1 MSTPTRPAKG
11 QRFVFP
17 AKQKVELESFDLPP
31 LANDQV
37 RVKLAYSLMS
47 TGTEN
52 IVFNRNFEAGT
63 HWDNWVK
70 YPFYPGYTGAGV
82 IEEVGKDVAKL
93 KKGDRVALRSKHAS
107 HMTAL
112 EKNCQKIPD
121 DLTYQ
126 QAAWMGLAKITFH
139 GARRAEY
146 QIGDSVMVIG
156 AGPIG
161 QMSIR
166 WAHAL
171 GASSIIV
178 VDGLQSRLELA
189 RKGGATTTIAKPI
202 EQAKEEILAAGDGVG
217 PRVIIDS
224 TGNAAVL
231 TAALEIV
238 RSFGSVILMGDTG
251 FPQKQSLTKD
261 VLTRGLTIIGVHDS
275 HNTPEW
281 DEGTITKLFFT
292 YATSGRMNM
301 DGLASHFFK
310 PEQCTEAYT
319 VANRD
324 RASTMGILFD
334 WANGSSKKPAPK
346 AKASAKKSK

>member
-1 MSTPTRPAKG
+1 MEGMSSPSSPVQG

-17 AKQKVELESFDLPP
+17 EKQKVVLESYDLEP
-31 LANDQV
+31 LKDDEV
-37 RVKLAYSLMS
+37 RVRIAYSLMS

-70 YPFYPGYTGAGV
+70 YPFYPGYTGAV
-82 IEEVGKDVAKL
+82 
-93 KKGDRVALRSKHAS
+93 GDRVTLRARHSSHAVARES
-107 HMTAL
+107 SCYKL
-112 EKNCQKIPD
+112 PD
-121 DLTYQ
+121 SVPFE
-126 QAAWMGLAKITFH
+126 QAAWFGLAKITFH

-146 QIGDSVMVIG
+146 KIGDSVLIIG

-171 GASSIIV
+171 GVASIIV
-178 VDGLQSRLELA
+178 ADGFPKRLALA
-189 RKGGATTTIAKPI
+189 MAGGATATIGKPI
-202 EQAKEEILAAGDGVG
+202 EQAKEEILAAGNGVG
-217 PRVIIDS
+217 PRVINDS

-231 TAALEIV
+231 TAALGIV
-238 RSFGSVILMGDTG
+238 ANFGTVILMGDTG
-251 FPQKQSLTKD
+251 FPEKQHLTKD
-261 VLTRGLTIIGVHDS
+261 VLTRGLSIIGVHDS

-281 DEGTITKLFFT
+281 HEKTVSELFFN
-292 YATSGRMNM
+292 YITSGRMNM
-301 DGLASHFFK
+301 EGLATHFFK
-310 PEQCTEAYT
+310 PEQCMEAYT

-334 WANGSSKKPAPK
+334 WSKGSSGN
-346 AKASAKKSK
+346 AS

>member
-1 MSTPTRPAKG
+1 MASSSTHGR
-11 QRFVFP
+11 RFVFP
-17 AKQKVELESFDLPP
+17 GKQKVLLETYELPK
-31 LANDQV
+31 LADDEV
-37 RVKLAYSLMS
+37 RVRIAFSLMS

-82 IEEVGKDVAKL
+82 VEEIGKGVTQL
-93 KKGDRVALRSKHAS
+93 KVGDRVALRSRHSSHA
-107 HMTAL
+107 TAK
-112 EKNCQKIPD
+112 EANCYKMPD
-121 DLTYQ
+121 SVPFE
-126 QAAWMGLAKITFH
+126 QAAWFGLVKITFH

-146 QIGDSVMVIG
+146 KIGDSVLIIG

-171 GASSIIV
+171 GAASIIV
-178 VDGLQSRLELA
+178 VDSMPSRLALA
-189 RKGGATTTIAKPI
+189 KSGGATTTIAKPI
-202 EQAKEEILAAGDGVG
+202 DEAKEDILAAGKGVG

-224 TGNAAVL
+224 TGNAAVFS
-231 TAALEIV
+231 AALGIV
-238 RSFGSVILMGDTG
+238 ANFGSVLLMGDTG
-251 FPQKQSLTKD
+251 FPEKQHLTKD

-281 DEGTITKLFFT
+281 HEKTVSELFFT
-292 YATSGRMNM
+292 YIVSGRFHMA
-301 DGLASHFFK
+301 GLASHYFK

-334 WANGSSKKPAPK
+334 WSEK
-346 AKASAKKSK
+346 A